1 MFYKQTADFI
11 PVAIL
16 VATLAIMESNSP
28 CPNESFLLIYPVWQ
42 MRIEVDSFTIQG
54 CSTQQYRVHI
64 LSMAQIVQYPAD
76 RTPAKS
82 FVASLLAYCMHDP
95 ENTFLNPHHP
105 SQTANFPFYLC
116 TYLLIQL
123 KRPMIY

>member
-1 MFYKQTADFI
+1 
-11 PVAIL
+11 
-16 VATLAIMESNSP
+16 
-28 CPNESFLLIYPVWQ
+28 
-42 MRIEVDSFTIQG
+42 
-54 CSTQQYRVHI
+54 
-64 LSMAQIVQYPAD
+64 MAQIVQYPAD

-123 KRPMIY
+123 KRPMIYLLGTITGQYTSLNISTKTMEKAKSIILMYPDIFLCYF